1 MNLKQTFMI
10 LDLKLTELMLNKL
23 LPSNISLKFLI
34 KLSLMLMPDL
44 LITMLNLKLL
54 MLILL
59 IKKIS
64 ETLLLVTEIL
74 LKLIL
79 MKKPQDGKV
88 FKHLI
93 RI

>member
-1 MNLKQTFMI
+1 
-10 LDLKLTELMLNKL
+10 
-23 LPSNISLKFLI
+23 
-34 KLSLMLMPDL
+34 MLMPDL
-44 LITMLNLKLL
+44 LLTMLNLKLL
-54 MLILL
+54 MPILL

-79 MKKPQDGKV
+79 MKKHPDGKV
-88 FKHLI
+88 FKPLI

>member
-1 MNLKQTFMI
+1 M
-10 LDLKLTELMLNKL
+10 KLTELMLNKL
-23 LPSNISLKFLI
+23 LPSNISLKSLT
-34 KLSLMLMPDL
+34 KLSPMLMPDL
-44 LITMLNLKLL
+44 LLTMLNLKLL
-54 MLILL
+54 MPILL

-79 MKKPQDGKV
+79 MKKHPDGKV
-88 FKHLI
+88 FKPLI